1 MECVNIYYIWI
12 VKILEELIYM
22 AKVTERFLRYVK
34 VDTQSIEDD
43 SEATTLGQLELAKML
58 VQELKDLDLKDVSLD
73 GNGYVMAHLPAN
85 TDKHIPAL
93 GFIAHMDTSPDISG
107 NLVNPLII
115 ENYDGGNITLNQD
128 KKILLSPNDFPKLK
142 NYIGKTLITTDG
154 TTLLGADDKAGI
166 AEILTAM
173 EYLKNHAEI
182 EHGKVCIAFTPN
194 EEVGRGADHFNI
206 ERFGA
211 DFAYTVDGGPI
222 GELEYENF
230 NAAGAKVRIQGRNIH
245 PGSAKGKMI
254 NAILLAQ
261 EYIEQLPKDETP
273 AETQGYEG
281 FYHLTNIQGD
291 VESAE
296 IRYIIRDFDSDAFE
310 KRKEA
315 MRNIVDRL
323 NKKYGREIFTI
334 EIKDQYFNMKEKI
347 EPVKHIVDTA
357 SKAMEAVG
365 VVPDIRPI
373 RGGTDGARLS
383 YMGLPTPNI
392 FTGGHNFHGKY
403 EFIPIFAMEKAVE
416 VIVKIIEIYAKK

>member
-1 MECVNIYYIWI
+1 
-12 VKILEELIYM
+12 M
-22 AKVTERFLRYVK
+22 ANVTERFLRYVK
-34 VDTQSIEDD
+34 VDTQSQEEDT
-43 SEATTLGQLELAKML
+43 EATTLGQIELAKIL
-58 VQELKDLDLKDVSLD
+58 VQELKDLDLKDASLD
-73 GNGYVMAHLPAN
+73 DNGYVMAHLPAN
-85 TDKHIPAL
+85 TDKPIPTL

-107 NLVNPLII
+107 NLVNPQII
-115 ENYDGGNITLNQD
+115 ENYDGGDIILHREKKITL
-128 KKILLSPNDFPKLK
+128 SPKDFPELK

-173 EYLKNHAEI
+173 EYLKNHIEI
-182 EHGKVCIAFTPN
+182 VHGKICIAFTPN

-230 NAAGAKVRIQGRNIH
+230 NAAGAKVSIQGRNIH

-254 NAILLAQ
+254 NAILIAQ
-261 EYIEQLPKDETP
+261 EYIEQLPKSETP
-273 AETQGYEG
+273 AETEGYEG
-281 FYHLTNIQGD
+281 FFHLTNIQGE
-291 VESAE
+291 VEEAE
-296 IRYIIRDFDSDAFE
+296 IRYIIRDFDLASFE
-310 KRKEA
+310 KRKEI
-315 MRNIVDRL
+315 MRQIADRL
-323 NKKYGREIFTI
+323 NKKYGQGIVTI

-357 SKAMEAVG
+357 SEAMEAVG
-365 VVPDIRPI
+365 VAPDIRPI

-403 EFIPIFAMEKAVE
+403 EFIPTFAMEKAVE
-416 VIVKIIEIYAKK
+416 VILKIIELNIKG